1 MNGNFNNINQE
12 TFQSPGWW
20 IVQRILFVFVTDSK
34 MLDSLD
40 RILGMN
46 TQSVSNSDDVM
57 QQALVSTKSIRFVMV
72 FCKLIFICK
81 MIALEVLY
89 CK

>member
-1 MNGNFNNINQE
+1 MLTENKISVKLLMDCS
-12 TFQSPGWW
+12 THL
-20 IVQRILFVFVTDSK
+20 IVLIKDSK

-46 TQSVSNSDDVM
+46 TQSVSYSDDVM

-72 FCKLIFICK
+72 ICKLIFICK
-81 MIALEVLY
+81 MIALEVWY

>member
-1 MNGNFNNINQE
+1 MLTENKISVKWLIDCS
-12 TFQSPGWW
+12 TPL
-20 IVQRILFVFVTDSK
+20 IVIITDSK

-72 FCKLIFICK
+72 ICILVCVCKL
-81 MIALEVLY
+81 VL
-89 CK
+89 